1 MISLP
6 SSCFFSAEA
15 HAPDPPPL
23 TPAFDA
29 LISLAAQA
37 DTPVLLQGEPG
48 AGKRYLA
55 RLIHNRSHT
64 NQLAFL
70 EVTCEAVHSGNLWK
84 HLFGTEPMDFNSPQE
99 ATVAIGIRGVGTL
112 HLAQIDQLPLDAQAG
127 LLQRLQDAQLGV
139 GGDAGGA
146 RRSVR
151 LMASSRTPLAD
162 ALAAG
167 RMLADLYYRLQA
179 FALTLPP
186 LRARTDEI
194 LPLARSILHS
204 ISRSTPTSPPHPISP
219 AGPPA
224 TASLTTAAE
233 EWLLTYRWPGNVR
246 ELRDTLWRAA
256 LLAQDAPIDVV
267 HLAGP
272 PASLGGPNGSGT
284 VRTAHARALDAVE
297 RDAIRAA
304 LASNRGNRTR
314 TARVLGIARSTLL
327 EKIKRYGL
335 T

>member
-6 SSCFFSAEA
+6 SPCFLAA
-15 HAPDPPPL
+15 DTHAPDHPSL

-37 DTPVLLQGEPG
+37 DTPVLLQGEAG
-48 AGKRYLA
+48 TGKRHVA
-55 RLIHNRSHT
+55 RLIHSRSYT
-64 NQLAFL
+64 NHLAFF
-70 EVTCEAVHSGNLWK
+70 EITCEAVHSENLWK
-84 HLFGTEPMDFNSPQE
+84 YLFGTEPIDLKSRGDT
-99 ATVAIGIRGVGTL
+99 ASAIDIRGVGTL

-127 LLQRLQDAQLGV
+127 LLQRLKDGHLGV
-139 GGDAGGA
+139 GSDSRGI
-146 RRSVR
+146 RRGVR

-167 RMLADLYYRLQA
+167 RMLPDLYYRLQA
-179 FALTLPP
+179 LTLTLPP
-186 LRARTDEI
+186 LRARSDEI
-194 LPLARSILHS
+194 LPLTRSILRAISHS
-204 ISRSTPTSPPHPISP
+204 ISQSISP
-219 AGPPA
+219 SIPHAGPPA
-224 TASLTTAAE
+224 AASLTTAAE
-233 EWLLTYRWPGNVR
+233 ELLLAYRWPGNVR

-267 HLAGP
+267 HLAAPLAP
-272 PASLGGPNGSGT
+272 PAGAGGPGA
-284 VRTAHARALDAVE
+284 VRTTGARALDAVE

>member
-6 SSCFFSAEA
+6 SPCFLAA
-15 HAPDPPPL
+15 DTHAPDHPSL

-37 DTPVLLQGEPG
+37 DTPVLLQGEAG
-48 AGKRYLA
+48 TGKRHVA
-55 RLIHNRSHT
+55 RLIHSRSYT
-64 NQLAFL
+64 NHLAFF
-70 EVTCEAVHSGNLWK
+70 EITCEAVHSENLWK
-84 HLFGTEPMDFNSPQE
+84 YLFGTEPIDLKSRGDTAP
-99 ATVAIGIRGVGTL
+99 AIDIRGVGTL

-127 LLQRLQDAQLGV
+127 LLQRLKDGHLGV
-139 GGDAGGA
+139 GSDSRGI
-146 RRSVR
+146 RRGVR

-167 RMLADLYYRLQA
+167 RMLPDLYYRLQA
-179 FALTLPP
+179 LTLTLPP
-186 LRARTDEI
+186 LRARSDEI

-204 ISRSTPTSPPHPISP
+204 ISQSMPHS
-219 AGPPA
+219 GPPA
-224 TASLTTAAE
+224 AASLTTAAE
-233 EWLLTYRWPGNVR
+233 ELLLAYRWPGNVR

-267 HLAGP
+267 HLAAPLAP
-272 PASLGGPNGSGT
+272 PAGAGGPGA
-284 VRTAHARALDAVE
+284 VRTTGARALDAVE